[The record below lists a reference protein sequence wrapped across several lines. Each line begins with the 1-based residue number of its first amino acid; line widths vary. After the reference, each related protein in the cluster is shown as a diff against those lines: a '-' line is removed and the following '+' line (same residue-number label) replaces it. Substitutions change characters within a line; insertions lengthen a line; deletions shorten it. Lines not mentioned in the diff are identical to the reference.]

1 MAVVQISRISHRS
14 GVSDNLPQL
23 ARGEIG
29 LAVDTRQVYIGNG
42 GADSPLTENLQILT
56 NRSDVIT
63 LADTYTYS
71 DAQIGFNAQTGA
83 SSITPVVR
91 SLQNK
96 LDDVASVRDFGAK
109 GDGATDDTAAI
120 NRALYELFSRETEH
134 RIRRSLFF
142 PAGNYIVSDTIKIP
156 TYAKLV
162 GEGPNSTTIT
172 SSDATGP
179 IAQTADSLQQVD
191 ASVGASSATRPSYIT
206 VEGMSFTST
215 TDINTLVVDQ
225 AKACTFINCA
235 FAGPN
240 STVPSTVGN
249 SKANVLLSSTVSFET
264 EFVTFKSC
272 TMHGQS
278 FNVLADNDMKSVL
291 FDGCNFYTAF
301 NAFKIGESI
310 TGSNPSVSGP
320 RSMKVTGS
328 LFDGHYNNAIH
339 IYSPGKDFISAYNH
353 FRDCG
358 NNGLGNG
365 NASSDVI
372 LFEGTQCYSVG
383 DSFDRPAGDLS
394 ATTRRIDHGTRN
406 IVTEEEMF
414 AVGSHIRRAEASV
427 ALVNNGTSTTGITF
441 ADNGDF
447 YAIEINYYISRNS
460 KVRQGTLTITHD
472 ATAQVIDDSFQE
484 NNGDVGVSFALSN
497 TSNITTL
504 NYTTD
509 SQTTG
514 TLYLSTRIIR

>member
-1 MAVVQISRISHRS
+1 VAVVQISRISHRS
-14 GVSDNLPQL
+14 GVSDKLPQL

-42 GADSPLTENLQILT
+42 GNDAPQTENLEVLT

-71 DAQIGFNAQTGA
+71 DAQIGFNAQTGT
-83 SSITPVVR
+83 SSITPIVR

-96 LDDVASVRDFGAK
+96 LDDVASVRDFGAT
-109 GDGATDDTAAI
+109 GDGTTDDTVAI

-156 TYAKLV
+156 TYAKIV

-191 ASVGASSATRPSYIT
+191 ASVGSSSATRPSYIT
-206 VEGMSFTST
+206 VEGMSFVST

-225 AKACTFINCA
+225 AKGCTFINCV
-235 FAGPN
+235 FAGPK
-240 STVPSTVGN
+240 SAVPSTVGN
-249 SKANVLLSSTVSFET
+249 SKANVLLSSTASYET
-264 EFVTFKSC
+264 EFVTFKGC

-278 FNVLADNDMKSVL
+278 FNVLADHDMKSVL

-301 NAFKIGESI
+301 NGFKIGEGIS
-310 TGSNPSVSGP
+310 GSAPSVSGP

-328 LFDGHYNNAIH
+328 LFDGHYKNAIH
-339 IYSPGKDFISAYNH
+339 LYSPTKDFISAYNH
-353 FRDCG
+353 FRDCA
-358 NNGLGNG
+358 NNGLGAG
-365 NASSDVI
+365 NASVDVI
-372 LFEGTQCYSVG
+372 LFAGTQCHSIG
-383 DSFDRPAGDLS
+383 DSFDRAAGDVT
-394 ATTRRIDHGTRN
+394 AATRRIDHGSNN
-406 IVTEEEMF
+406 IVTEEQQL
-414 AVGSHIRRAEASV
+414 AIGSHIRRAQASV
-427 ALVNNGTSTTGITF
+427 AIVNNGTSSTGITF
-441 ADNGDF
+441 ADNGDY
-447 YAIEINYYISRNS
+447 YAIEIDYYISRNS
-460 KVRQGTLTITHD
+460 KHRQGTLTITHN
-472 ATAQVIDDSFQE
+472 ATAQAIDDSFSE
-484 NNGDVGVSFALSN
+484 NVGDVGLTFALSN
-497 TSNITTL
+497 TSNVTTL

-514 TLYLSTRIIR
+514 TLNLTTRIIR